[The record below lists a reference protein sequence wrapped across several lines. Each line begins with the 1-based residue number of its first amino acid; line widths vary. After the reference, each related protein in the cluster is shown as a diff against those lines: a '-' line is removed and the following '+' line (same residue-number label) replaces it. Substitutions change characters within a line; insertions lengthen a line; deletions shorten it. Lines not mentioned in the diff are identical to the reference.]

1 VLISS
6 VNSDCQLAGALGLKL
21 RQMEIL
27 HVLFKSNYNKLK
39 NDINNTRSSV
49 LAAGDVIEEDHLSVF
64 LGLDLHALG
73 TITRGV
79 LVGVN
84 INDFPVT
91 LVSEK

>member
-6 VNSDCQLAGALGLKL
+6 VNSDFHLAGTLGLKL

-39 NDINNTRSSV
+39 NYINNTRSSV

-64 LGLDLHALG
+64 IGLDLHALG
-73 TITRGV
+73 TITRRV
-79 LVGVN
+79 FVGVN

-91 LVSEK
+91 LVSE